1 MPPSVVHAFFD
12 YDGTLVEG
20 DSILYWLRY
29 YYARRPSRRVFKF
42 AGLVGLGLIS
52 VRLISSHT
60 LKRIFLWPM
69 AFEKPAVLD
78 ALAADFVREDL
89 SRRFHGPVL
98 DRLWAHDRL
107 GHKTVVISASGI
119 FYLRHLAPWFPPS
132 TVLLGTEMEWGT
144 GALRLPRYRGG
155 NLRGE
160 NKIKRLRDLGFAR
173 AGASGFAYSDHHHD
187 IPLLEFVDFP
197 ECVRPTAKLRAVARE
212 RGWPIRE
219 WPRVRA
225 VWKLKLEAFFLL
237 LWAGAPRF
245 LEAPAFVVE
254 PGSGAGIAAEEQ
266 GIRDRLWKV
275 DSRES

>member
-1 MPPSVVHAFFD
+1 VHAFFD

-29 YYARRPSRRVFKF
+29 YYARRPSRRIFKF

-52 VRLISSHT
+52 VRLITSHT

-78 ALAADFVREDL
+78 ALAADFVRDDL

-132 TVLLGTEMEWGT
+132 TVLLGTEMDWGT
-144 GALRLPRYRGG
+144 GALRFPRYRGG

-160 NKIKRLRDLGFAR
+160 NKIKRLRALGFAD

-187 IPLLEFVDFP
+187 VPLLEFADFP
-197 ECVRPTAKLRAVARE
+197 ECVRPTPKLRAVARE

-219 WPRVRA
+219 WPRARA
-225 VWKLKLEAFFLL
+225 AWKLKLEAFFLL

-245 LEAPAFVVE
+245 LAARPFVVE